1 MTKYQIKI
9 IGFINIEKNVTKDMV
24 FQCPYCS
31 RRFENVETFRFQ
43 KYTHEKMEELNLLI
57 PDKMRSR
64 KIRIS
69 TIQKCK
75 SCGAEFYD
83 QDELFRFHED
93 LHQTEAEPSTEDIFY
108 SFRKVNQR
116 TYKTNKAIDRHCVV
130 KLNSNLVQEE
140 RRVVDLHYNLAQMF
154 GATLRDATISLRYES
169 DFIRVIIHSDT
180 LITPIIIPLR
190 KIEKMTPQLILH
202 HINHVL

>member
-1 MTKYQIKI
+1 MVPSFTTKMNFFVFTKTCIKERQ
-9 IGFINIEKNVTKDMV
+9 NLPRK
-24 FQCPYCS
+24 
-31 RRFENVETFRFQ
+31 TF
-43 KYTHEKMEELNLLI
+43 
-57 PDKMRSR
+57 
-64 KIRIS
+64 
-69 TIQKCK
+69 
-75 SCGAEFYD
+75 
-83 QDELFRFHED
+83 
-93 LHQTEAEPSTEDIFY
+93 FY

-116 TYKTNKAIDRHCVV
+116 TYKTNKAIDRHYVV

-140 RRVVDLHYNLAQMF
+140 RTVVDLHYNLAQMF
-154 GATLRDATISLRYES
+154 GATLRDATISLRSES